1 MKDPLEQRAQLYTD
15 RAGELRP
22 AGSPLR
28 GADDFLADMCFAPNH
43 PVDAALP
50 LRRIIRLPLCTLVLR
65 DRLASKPLP
74 DDKSKYDDDEPFTE
88 IVSGLFYFMEEL
100 RNAMSTF

>member
-1 MKDPLEQRAQLYTD
+1 
-15 RAGELRP
+15 LRP

-50 LRRIIRLPLCTLVLR
+50 LRRIIRLPLCTHALRNCLVN
-65 DRLASKPLP
+65 KPIP